1 MTVIVASKATGSPA
15 ALTRAEQA
23 RARQPLGPIVFL
35 AAVLAIALSGG
46 ALVVIM
52 AVWGNATA
60 DLRRGSPIAT
70 SIPTDFG
77 YLTVPYVEKLDGLT
91 SKDLS
96 GGAHGVSGLVK
107 AGNEQIQ
114 VELELSSILRDK
126 VTPYRVDEFSL
137 LVGDGTKSLAPS
149 STTIH
154 NGVLQP
160 NSAVNGHLGF
170 VVPKDGSRLRLRYAP
185 QDGHSVLVELGRAD
199 QARPGETNHDH

>member
-1 MTVIVASKATGSPA
+1 MTINSTRNPEIV
-15 ALTRAEQA
+15 TRAD
-23 RARQPLGPIVFL
+23 RARDAQPLGPIMFL
-35 AAVLAIALSGG
+35 TAVLVLTLVGG
-46 ALVVIM
+46 ALVVFM
-52 AVWGNATA
+52 ARSGSTTA

-114 VELELSSILRDK
+114 VELELSSTLIGK
-126 VTPYRVDEFSL
+126 VVSYRVDEFSL
-137 LVGDGTKSLAPS
+137 LVGDGTKSLTPS

-160 NSAVNGHLGF
+160 NAALTGHLGF

-185 QDGHSVLVELGRAD
+185 ADGRSVLIELGQAD
-199 QARPGETNHDH
+199 QARPGETTHNH

>member
-1 MTVIVASKATGSPA
+1 MTVIVASKSTGSPA
-15 ALTRAEQA
+15 AVARAEQA
-23 RARQPLGPIVFL
+23 RARQPLVPIAFL

-46 ALVVIM
+46 ALVVFM
-52 AVWGNATA
+52 AAWGSTSA
-60 DLRRGSPIAT
+60 DLRRGSDIAT
-70 SIPTDFG
+70 STPTDFG
-77 YLTVPYVEKLDGLT
+77 FLTVSSVEKLDGLT

-114 VELELSSILRDK
+114 VELELSSTLIGK
-126 VTPYRVDEFSL
+126 VVSYRVDEFSL
-137 LVGDGTKSLAPS
+137 LVGDGTKSLTPS

-160 NSAVNGHLGF
+160 NAAVNGHLGF

-185 QDGHSVLVELGRAD
+185 EDGRSVLVELGRAD